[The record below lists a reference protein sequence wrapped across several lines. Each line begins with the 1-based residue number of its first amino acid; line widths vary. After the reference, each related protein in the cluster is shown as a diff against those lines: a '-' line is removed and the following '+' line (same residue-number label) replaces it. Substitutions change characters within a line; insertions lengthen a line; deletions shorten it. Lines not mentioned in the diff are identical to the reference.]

1 MLYKSSLHM
10 DVYYE
15 GSQQASIP
23 STVTVFG
30 IEPSIKDIV
39 PIKDNFPM
47 CPSLRDSIVTV
58 MLQLKLIAQP

>member
-1 MLYKSSLHM
+1 M

-30 IEPSIKDIV
+30 IEPSIKD

-58 MLQLKLIAQP
+58 MLQLKIIAQP